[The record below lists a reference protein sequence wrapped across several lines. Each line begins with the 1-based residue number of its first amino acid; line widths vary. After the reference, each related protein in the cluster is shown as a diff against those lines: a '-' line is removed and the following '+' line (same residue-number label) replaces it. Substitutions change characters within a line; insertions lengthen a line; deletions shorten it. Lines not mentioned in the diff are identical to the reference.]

1 MSRVGPRA
9 RRAERGG
16 RERASGREGSD
27 SKYFGLAVKTS
38 EWRRR
43 RCVGSVD
50 AKADDGARLES
61 RWQLSFVRT
70 STLMVFTSDAALLTA
85 DSMEHE

>member
-1 MSRVGPRA
+1 M
-9 RRAERGG
+9 
-16 RERASGREGSD
+16 
-27 SKYFGLAVKTS
+27 
-38 EWRRR
+38 
-43 RCVGSVD
+43 GSVD